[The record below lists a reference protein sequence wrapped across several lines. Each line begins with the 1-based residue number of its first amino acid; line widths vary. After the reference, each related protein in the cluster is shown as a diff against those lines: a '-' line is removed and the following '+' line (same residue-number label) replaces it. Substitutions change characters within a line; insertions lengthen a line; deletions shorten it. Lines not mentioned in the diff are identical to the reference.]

1 MRRERTRTEL
11 KNEDLLQ
18 ERLEELRLR
27 DEKRRTDQLLGAE
40 GAAAAAGQQQGGTAN
55 MNVAPDA
62 LSVQGVVA
70 PVTDHPGEVLNAPV
84 PTQAQGPNVAAYTAS
99 PYTPSAQAQI
109 VGAQSVTAQQALPSS
124 NDDHVKLSITPRAGV
139 SIMNVDNAFTVSGKG
154 AAGIGLGMGVT
165 DNLSVEVGYTY
176 AEYGIGLANS
186 AYIQQMFTGTSD
198 TYDLKQNVFDIG
210 MKLDLVS
217 SDSRFRPFIGGGAA
231 YSKGYLNYPTSV
243 TQLYQ
248 QYSPNFSPDFE
259 SSDFLGYLSAGF
271 DAQVSKT
278 IAVGLN
284 LRYYKV
290 FSDSENEN
298 LNYGSFY
305 GSGYYGGGQVDQGK
319 LLTGTQL
326 AQSSFY
332 SILGTVTFSF

>member
-40 GAAAAAGQQQGGTAN
+40 GAGAAAGQQLGGTAN

-84 PTQAQGPNVAAYTAS
+84 PTAAQGQAQGPNVAAYTAS
-99 PYTPSAQAQI
+99 PYTPAAQAQI
-109 VGAQSVTAQQALPSS
+109 AGGQSITAQQAVPSADS
-124 NDDHVKLSITPRAGV
+124 DHTKFTISPRAGV

-154 AAGIGLGMGVT
+154 AAGVGLGMGVT
-165 DNLSVEVGYTY
+165 DSLSVEVGYTY

-186 AYIQQMFTGTSD
+186 AYIQQMYTGTSD
-198 TYDLKQNVFDIG
+198 TYDLKQNIFDIG
-210 MKLDLVS
+210 LKMDLLS
-217 SDSRFRPFIGGGAA
+217 SDSRFRPYIGGGAA

-243 TQLYQ
+243 TQMYQ
-248 QYSPNFSPDFE
+248 AYNANFSPDFE

-278 IAVGLN
+278 VAVGLN
-284 LRYYKV
+284 FRYYKV

-298 LNYGSFY
+298 LTYGSFY
-305 GSGYYGGGQVDQGK
+305 SGGVDPGK
-319 LLTGTQL
+319 LMTGTQL

-332 SILGTVTFSF
+332 SILGNVSFSF

>member
-1 MRRERTRTEL
+1 
-11 KNEDLLQ
+11 
-18 ERLEELRLR
+18 
-27 DEKRRTDQLLGAE
+27 
-40 GAAAAAGQQQGGTAN
+40 
-55 MNVAPDA
+55 
-62 LSVQGVVA
+62 
-70 PVTDHPGEVLNAPV
+70 
-84 PTQAQGPNVAAYTAS
+84 
-99 PYTPSAQAQI
+99 
-109 VGAQSVTAQQALPSS
+109 
-124 NDDHVKLSITPRAGV
+124 
-139 SIMNVDNAFTVSGKG
+139 MNVDNAFTVSGKG